1 MKTILIADDEESLR
15 VLMQTTLEDPNRCI
29 LLAADG
35 LEALQIARN
44 ERPDLVVLD
53 WMMPGMTGLEVAQA
67 LRQDPATAHIPILMV
82 TAMGQERDRKQG
94 VALGVQAYLVK
105 PFSPLELLR
114 KVQEIFKV
122 VEFCRGERH
131 GSANGEQRIRKT
143 A

>member
-15 VLMQTTLEDPNRCI
+15 KLMHTTLEDPSYSI

-35 LEALQIARN
+35 LEALEAARN
-44 ERPDLVVLD
+44 QRPDLVILD
-53 WMMPGMTGLEVAQA
+53 WMMPGMTGLEVARE
-67 LRQDPATAHIPILMV
+67 LRADPTTASIPILMV

-122 VEFCRGERH
+122 VEFCRSDRH
-131 GSANGEQRIRKT
+131 EHAGEQRARKT

>member
-15 VLMQTTLEDPNRCI
+15 KLMHTTLEDPNHSI

-35 LEALQIARN
+35 LEALEAARN
-44 ERPDLVVLD
+44 QRPDLVILD
-53 WMMPGMTGLEVAQA
+53 WMMPGMTGLEVARE
-67 LRQDPATAHIPILMV
+67 LRADPATAHIPILMV

-122 VEFCRGERH
+122 VEFCRSDRH
-131 GSANGEQRIRKT
+131 EHAGEQRARKT